1 MCSPRSVCWCRV
13 CGCHRCCLCH
23 VRACRLCCYCRC
35 CCCLLSLRF
44 SLQFLSL
51 LLLLLRSV
59 MVSHASSLLL
69 RCCPAVAVAV
79 APTVAPHQVPSEILL
94 HRKEKL
100 TNPPC
105 ALLTLTTENM
115 RTTNPMFTQ
124 KMVSHASSLL
134 LRCLL
139 LHRTKFRVKFFCIQ
153 KKSLRILPV
162 LC

>member
-1 MCSPRSVCWCRV
+1 MRICFSSSGRVAISASKFPHSWIVSFPRLFAKAKSSWI
-13 CGCHRCCLCH
+13 
-23 VRACRLCCYCRC
+23 
-35 CCCLLSLRF
+35 F

-69 RCCPAVAVAV
+69 RCFPAVAVAV

-94 HRKEKL
+94 HPTEKF
-100 TNPPC
+100 THPPC

-115 RTTNPMFTQ
+115 RTTNPMVTQ

-139 LHRTKFRVKFFCIQ
+139 FL
-153 KKSLRILPV
+153 
-162 LC
+162 